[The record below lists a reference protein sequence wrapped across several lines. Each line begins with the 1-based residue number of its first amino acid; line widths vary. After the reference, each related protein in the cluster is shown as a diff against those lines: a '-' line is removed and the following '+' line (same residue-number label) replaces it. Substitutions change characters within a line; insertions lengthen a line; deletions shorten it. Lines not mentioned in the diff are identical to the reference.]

1 MRLAVGRSGRLRA
14 MCCAHLCTEYLGR
27 HAVYRARVCF
37 ALHRQC
43 SSDNSW
49 HDVGLCLGVSVLS
62 EKGDQKIKF
71 RTCPAGELKFCIWRN
86 SILLPHLASKAS
98 RSSSDVML
106 HTPLFLWS
114 SISRLLACP
123 FPVFLLGPCRARLRT
138 TEFFLVAHSR

>member
-1 MRLAVGRSGRLRA
+1 M
-14 MCCAHLCTEYLGR
+14 
-27 HAVYRARVCF
+27 
-37 ALHRQC
+37 
-43 SSDNSW
+43 
-49 HDVGLCLGVSVLS
+49 S
-62 EKGDQKIKF
+62 EQGDQKIKF

-138 TEFFLVAHSR
+138 TEFFLVAHSRGVWSLSAGLGSQLWDVAHIDMLSNSLDSVRSCLMSDWPWHALRSHFGCWGDWMLSLY